1 MLASLHAV
9 SEFVVA
15 IPVGPSEQEAERA
28 RDLIVSLRAHEP
40 RARRIVLVDD
50 SLEPREW
57 PVGVAVI
64 PNPRAGRGIGTLGG
78 TCTATLAA
86 LAWAHENAPGAWV
99 LRLDSDALVIGP
111 FANAVDGAWRQGDG
125 VLGSC
130 RQTPNGEP
138 RDLGPWARTVRKH
151 RRRVWL
157 WLKPPRRLRYLQRS
171 IPVVR
176 RAVRDAIVRQYE
188 PGEHCIAAGCAISA
202 ELIQRAAEQSW
213 LDDPRAWLNTRLGDD
228 IMLGIMARALWLDL
242 RDFHAVFGV
251 KHVGL
256 ADTPEGLAERG
267 FAVIHSVKN
276 DPRFAEEEV
285 RAFFA
290 ARR

>member
-1 MLASLHAV
+1 M

-15 IPVGPSEQEAERA
+15 IPVGPTATDAERA

-40 RARRIVLVDD
+40 RTRRIVLVDD
-50 SLEPREW
+50 APEPREW
-57 PVGVAVI
+57 PAAVDAI
-64 PNPRAGRGIGTLGG
+64 PNPRGGRGIGTLGG

-86 LAWAHENAPGAWV
+86 LAWAHANVPGAWV
-99 LRLDSDALVIGP
+99 LRLDTDALVIGP
-111 FANAVDGAWRQGDG
+111 FADAVDAAWRTGDG

-130 RQTPNGEP
+130 RLTPNGEP
-138 RDLGPWARTVRKH
+138 RDISTWARTVRRH
-151 RRRVWL
+151 RGRIWRWVR
-157 WLKPPRRLRYLQRS
+157 PPRRLRHVQRAV
-171 IPVVR
+171 PVVR
-176 RAVRDAIVRQYE
+176 QVLREAIVRQYD

-202 ELIQRAAEQSW
+202 ALVERAAEAGW
-213 LDDPRAWLNTRLGDD
+213 LEDPRAWLNTRLGDD
-228 IMLGIMARALWLDL
+228 IMLGMMARALWLDL
-242 RDFHAVFGV
+242 RDLHAVFGV

-256 ADTPEGLAERG
+256 ADTPEGLADRG

-276 DPRFAEEEV
+276 DERFAEEEV